1 MPKISHVY
9 QDKKSGLWY
18 FVASLGY
25 DEHGKRLQ
33 HLGRGYK
40 NQLEAKKG
48 YEDYMNDFSDSAVKK
63 NSTMSYREFYETYF
77 KPDYKQSVKPQTFE
91 SRLSSMEIHLK
102 YFFNRKLRDI
112 SAPMVKKWQNNLSSN
127 YSSGYVRAIH
137 GLFQKSLDL
146 AVKLGLLQKNIAKQ
160 VGNVKKVRQKV
171 DFWTKDEAEKV
182 FSTFDLQ
189 DYYDRFA
196 FTLIYTLFMTGLRI
210 GEAQALQ
217 WEDIDF
223 IEKTLEVNKNMYYK
237 TSNEF
242 YITEPK
248 TLASNRII
256 ALDDMTLNYLSEWKV
271 IQRKNI
277 VTDFVFSYNGLPTN
291 KSATSHI
298 IKHHAKLAGVHR
310 IKTHALRHSHA
321 SLLISLG
328 ENALIIRDRLG
339 HEDIKTTLGTYGHL
353 YPNMNREVANK
364 LNNILNFDNS
374 DVKRG
379 KVYNQFWKEKSIKN
393 GIIEDV

>member
-1 MPKISHVY
+1 MPKIPHVY

-25 DEHGKRLQ
+25 DEHGKRIQ
-33 HLGRGYK
+33 HWGRGFK
-40 NQLEAKKG
+40 TQIEAKKG
-48 YEDYMNDFSDSAVKK
+48 YESYINDFSDSAVKK

-102 YFFNRKLRDI
+102 YFFNRKLKDI
-112 SAPMVKKWQNNLSSN
+112 SAPMVKKWQNNLSDK

-160 VGNVKKVRQKV
+160 VGNVKKVRKKV
-171 DFWTKDEAEKV
+171 DFWTKEEAEKV
-182 FSTFDLQ
+182 FSTFDIE

-196 FTLIYTLFMTGLRI
+196 FTLIYALFMTGLRI
-210 GEAQALQ
+210 GEAQALT
-217 WEDIDF
+217 WADINF
-223 IEKTLEVNKNMYYK
+223 KEKTLYVSKNMYYK
-237 TSNEF
+237 TSKEF

-248 TLASNRII
+248 TFASNRQI
-256 ALDDMTLNYLSEWKV
+256 ALDDTTIKYLMEWQT
-271 IQRKNI
+271 IQKKN
-277 VTDFVFSYNGLPTN
+277 
-291 KSATSHI
+291 SASSHI
-298 IKHHAKLAGVHR
+298 ITRHAKLAGVHR

-328 ENALIIRDRLG
+328 ENALVIRDRLG

-353 YPNMNREVANK
+353 YPNMNREVAEK
-364 LNNILNFDNS
+364 LSNLITIPKRNMQKRKLIENQY
-374 DVKRG
+374 VKR
-379 KVYNQFWKEKSIKN
+379 KTKT
-393 GIIEDV
+393 

>member
-1 MPKISHVY
+1 MPKIPHVY

-25 DEHGKRLQ
+25 DEHGKRIQ
-33 HLGRGYK
+33 HWGRGFK
-40 NQLEAKKG
+40 TQIEAKKG
-48 YEDYMNDFSDSAVKK
+48 YESYINDFSDSAVKK

-102 YFFNRKLRDI
+102 YFFNRKLKDI
-112 SAPMVKKWQNNLSSN
+112 SAPMVKKWQNNLSSK
-127 YSSGYVRAIH
+127 YSSGYVRSVH

-146 AVKLGLLQKNIAKQ
+146 AIKLGLIKKNIAKQ
-160 VGNVKKVRQKV
+160 VGNVKKVRKKV
-171 DFWTKDEAEKV
+171 DFWTKEEAERV
-182 FSTFDLQ
+182 FSTFDLN

-196 FTLIYTLFMTGLRI
+196 FTLIYTLFMTGIRI
-210 GEAQALQ
+210 GEAQALN
-217 WEDIDF
+217 WVDINF
-223 IEKTLEVNKNMYYK
+223 KEKTLNISKNMYYK
-237 TSNEF
+237 TSKEF

-248 TLASNRII
+248 TLASNRLI
-256 ALDDMTLNYLSEWKV
+256 ALDDTTIKFLMEWQT
-271 IQRKNI
+271 IQKKNI
-277 VTDFVFSYNGLPTN
+277 ITDFVFSYNGLPTN

-298 IKHHAKLAGVHR
+298 ITRHSRLAGVHR

-328 ENALIIRDRLG
+328 ENALVIRDRLG

-364 LNNILNFDNS
+364 LNNILD
-374 DVKRG
+374 
-379 KVYNQFWKEKSIKN
+379 IKN
-393 GIIEDV
+393 TKINKTYVKNQYTKNF

>member
-1 MPKISHVY
+1 MPKIPHVY

-25 DEHGKRLQ
+25 DEHGKRIQ
-33 HLGRGYK
+33 HWGRGFK
-40 NQLEAKKG
+40 TQIEAKKG
-48 YEDYMNDFSDSAVKK
+48 YESHMNDFSDSAVKK

-102 YFFNRKLRDI
+102 YFFNRKLKDI
-112 SAPMVKKWQNNLSSN
+112 SAPMVKKWQNNLSSK

-146 AVKLGLLQKNIAKQ
+146 AIKLGLIQKNIAKQ
-160 VGNVKKVRQKV
+160 VGNVKKVKKKV
-171 DFWTKDEAEKV
+171 DFWTKEEAEKV
-182 FSTFDLQ
+182 FSTFDSS

-196 FTLIYTLFMTGLRI
+196 FTLIYCLFMTGLRI
-210 GEAQALQ
+210 GEAQALN
-217 WEDIDF
+217 WADIDF
-223 IEKTLEVNKNMYYK
+223 KNKTLEVNKNMYYK
-237 TSNEF
+237 TSKEF

-248 TLASNRII
+248 TLASNRVI
-256 ALDDMTLNYLSEWKV
+256 ALDGTTLQYLSEWKE
-271 IQRKNI
+271 IQGKNI
-277 VTDFVFSYNGLPTN
+277 ITDFVFSYNGLPTN
-291 KSATSHI
+291 KSTTSHI
-298 IKHHAKLAGVHR
+298 ITRHSKLAGVHR

-328 ENALIIRDRLG
+328 ENALVIRDRLG

-353 YPNMNREVANK
+353 YPNMNREVAKK
-364 LNNILNFDNS
+364 LTNIFEIDNLKRKFKS
-374 DVKRG
+374 NQYVKHDRH
-379 KVYNQFWKEKSIKN
+379 
-393 GIIEDV
+393 